1 MPESSN
7 ENMDRQP
14 IIKEFTEV
22 SLTHPVQAE
31 GVCMPRGA
39 RGVVMAVYAD
49 GRAYEVEFEVPHHVV
64 LTLEGPDIQA

>member
-1 MPESSN
+1 
-7 ENMDRQP
+7 MDSQP

-64 LTLEGPDIQA
+64 LTLEGTDIQA